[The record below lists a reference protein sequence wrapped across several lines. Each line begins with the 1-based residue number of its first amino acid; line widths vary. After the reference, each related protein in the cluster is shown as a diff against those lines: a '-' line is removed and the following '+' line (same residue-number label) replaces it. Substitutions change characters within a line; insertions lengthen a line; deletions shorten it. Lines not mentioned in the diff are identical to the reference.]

1 MTDRPEWHLITNA
14 STRLN
19 WIIFMVTFTTIHKTH
34 FTSSQNNNTNLVFLP
49 KGLHVNGLDLNV
61 FTYS

>member
-1 MTDRPEWHLITNA
+1 
-14 STRLN
+14 
-19 WIIFMVTFTTIHKTH
+19 MVTFTTIHKTH
-34 FTSSQNNNTNLVFLP
+34 FTSSQNDNTNLVFLP